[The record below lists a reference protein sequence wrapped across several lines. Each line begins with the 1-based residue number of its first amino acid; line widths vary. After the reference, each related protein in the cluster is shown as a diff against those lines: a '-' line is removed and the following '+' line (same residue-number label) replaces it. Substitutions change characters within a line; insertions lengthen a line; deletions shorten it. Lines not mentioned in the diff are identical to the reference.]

1 MGMKSTC
8 ACLFVACL
16 ALFSCQSTVLAGD
29 VIGHVA
35 TLEGQATV
43 TGADGKS
50 RTLALKSDIYLDD
63 KIATGKG
70 AKLQIVLNDGSV
82 LSEGESSEMT
92 VDKYVYDPKN
102 TKDVNASVK
111 MAQGVFRVMTGKITE
126 ADPERFKV
134 RTRMATIGIRGCQ
147 LGFRLAKDKEAVYII
162 ELPKG
167 KTILIQKMIKDA
179 LADSEIDRARI
190 LQVTEIGT
198 AVLIQPGVDL
208 MQRQMTPSETK
219 QIMQESTPQISST
232 GRGDRGNLLAS
243 SQSSTS
249 KDSVDRVTGAQ
260 NQNDSKVRLVA
271 QLDSLKPEQG
281 ESQEPLPTGPVI
293 TPPTSAPY
301 VAPPTTA
308 PPSLVGGSPMGDYEW
323 GVWADGTVYVSG
335 NRTAS
340 PTPATAVSA
349 NEFAAIAASG
359 TYNMSGSGDSGAV
372 LNEKTT
378 GTRKVVYGTCNIQ
391 VQIGPAAAP
400 SWNGTF
406 NLDNNQTDSIM
417 NDPNNRL
424 DFTAD
429 GSVSGGKLSLASGG
443 PSSYTMIVN
452 GNGYASPTVKTFT
465 GDLIKPGQGP
475 SPISAVIGEFNFE
488 HGTSASAKGV
498 FGADFAPY

>member
-1 MGMKSTC
+1 MKS
-8 ACLFVACL
+8 ASAYLFVACL
-16 ALFSCQSTVLAGD
+16 TWLSCQSVVLAED

-50 RTLALKSDIYLDD
+50 RALALKSDIFLND
-63 KIATGKG
+63 KITTAKG

-167 KTILIQKMIKDA
+167 KTILIQKMIKDG
-179 LADSEIDRARI
+179 LASSELERARI

-219 QIMQESTPQISST
+219 QIMQESTPQVSST
-232 GRGDRGNLLAS
+232 GRGDKGNFYAGGGS
-243 SQSSTS
+243 SS
-249 KDSVDRVTGAQ
+249 KDSVDQVTGAQ
-260 NQNDSKVRLVA
+260 NQSDSKARLVA
-271 QLDSLKPEQG
+271 QLNSKQVPTEEPTQ
-281 ESQEPLPTGPVI
+281 PLPTGPVI
-293 TPPTSAPY
+293 TPPKSAPY

-308 PPSLVGGSPMGDYEW
+308 PPSLVGGNPMGDYEW
-323 GVWADGTVYVSG
+323 GIWADGTVYVSG
-335 NRTAS
+335 NRTAT
-340 PTPATAVSA
+340 PKPATSLTATEYNRIV
-349 NEFAAIAASG
+349 ASG
-359 TYNMSGSGDSGAV
+359 ATYNMSGSGDAGAV
-372 LNEKTT
+372 LDEKTT
-378 GTRKVVYGTCNIQ
+378 GTRKIVYGTCNLQ
-391 VQIGPAAAP
+391 VNIGPVSAP

-406 NLDNNQTDSIM
+406 NLDNNTTDNIM

-429 GSVSGGKLSLASGG
+429 GSVSGGKLSLAAGG
-443 PSSYTMIVN
+443 PSSYTLIIN
-452 GNGYASPTVKTFT
+452 GNSYVSPTVKTFT

-475 SPISAVIGEFNFE
+475 SPISAAIGQFAFE